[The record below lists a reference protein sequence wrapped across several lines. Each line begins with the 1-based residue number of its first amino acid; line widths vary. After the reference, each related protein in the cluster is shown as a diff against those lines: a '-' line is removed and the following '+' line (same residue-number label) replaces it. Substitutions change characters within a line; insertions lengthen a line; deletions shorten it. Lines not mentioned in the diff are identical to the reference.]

1 MNTPSI
7 GLVLG
12 GGGLK
17 GFAHLGVLRALEE
30 RNIQPAVLAGTSIGA
45 LIASAFVCGMPL
57 DELIQRAESL
67 KRTQLFRLN
76 RMQMVL
82 ERFRARAIY
91 DEAPLRELI
100 NGVIPEGKTFEDVDK
115 PLLVS
120 TVDAE
125 RGTQVVWGLPG
136 LRDVTIRDAVYA
148 SCALPGAF
156 PPGAVG
162 GRTCVDGGVIDNLP
176 VAIAG
181 QKSDALIA
189 VDVGNSDL
197 SSPIPIAGQGFFNVY
212 MRAATIMM
220 HWLQEEPLTHW
231 QGPPMI
237 LIRPRITHM
246 GWFNFDSTHELITEG
261 YRSAVESLD
270 HFEAWRSARGGIFPK
285 RAVQVDVDQDK
296 CTGCGMC
303 VALAP
308 TLMHLDRNNKAYCT
322 MRVVHWSPADG
333 DFVRHC
339 PTGAILTRRIEPRIN
354 VPVMPEGGVAA
365 PDSGTPANEGADKQH
380 KAPAA

>member
-1 MNTPSI
+1 MSSQNI

-30 RNIQPAVLAGTSIGA
+30 RGIKPAVFAGSSIGA
-45 LIASAFVCGMPL
+45 LIACAYALGMPL
-57 DELIQRAESL
+57 DDLIARAEGLRRS
-67 KRTQLFRLN
+67 QLFRLN
-76 RMQMVL
+76 RMQMVF
-82 ERFRARAIY
+82 ERFRARSVY
-91 DEAPLRELI
+91 DEAPLRALV
-100 NGVIPEGKTFEDVDK
+100 NGVIPEGRTFNDVDTM
-115 PLLVS
+115 LLVS

-125 RGTQVVWGLPG
+125 LGTQVVWGLPG
-136 LRDVTIRDAVYA
+136 LRDVQIRDAVYA

-176 VAIAG
+176 VAITG
-181 QKSDALIA
+181 QKVDSLIA

-197 SSPIPIAGQGFFNVY
+197 SNPAPVAGLGFFNMY

-220 HWLQEEPLTHW
+220 HFLQEEPLKHW
-231 QGPPMI
+231 HGPPMI
-237 LIRPRITHM
+237 LMRPRISHH
-246 GWFNFDSTHELITEG
+246 GWFNFEETRELIAEG

-270 HFEAWRSARGGIFPK
+270 HLEAWGSAKGGIFPR

-339 PTGAILTRRIEPRIN
+339 PTNAIISRRIEPRIN
-354 VPVMPEGGVAA
+354 VPVMPERGGVPA
-365 PDSGTPANEGADKQH
+365 PDSSTPANESADLKV
-380 KAPAA
+380 PAA